1 MRNWRIL
8 LALLLA
14 LALALAACAGDEEAG
29 DPTAAT
35 DDTDDADDADD
46 ADEADDA
53 DDTADDEAEG
63 DEAEIVEEDDQVG
76 VEADSADLLGAGAT
90 FITPL
95 MLEWIRDNEPGINV
109 NYQSIGSG
117 GGIEQ
122 FLSENVDF
130 GSSEAHLDDEAME
143 EAREI
148 RGCEPIHFV
157 DAFGS
162 VTVAYND
169 PDLDAALEAAG
180 QDNVILDA
188 EAIAGIYNTDITT
201 WDDPAIAELN
211 PDVELPAT
219 SLVAVHRSDGS
230 GTTNIF
236 TQFLDDAADN
246 WELGFGTE
254 VDWAAGTIGGN
265 GNEGVAAET
274 QQQPGAVGY
283 LSYAYAV
290 ENDIPVASVVNED
303 GTPIAPT
310 LEAISAGPSEI
321 LDDIPE
327 DQRFAVLGVGGEG
340 YPIVGPHWIL
350 AWECGYD
357 DDVAESMKEFF
368 TWAVTEGDDLATD
381 LFYAPVTGDFEQ
393 RVLDQID
400 RINSEE

>member
-14 LALALAACAGDEEAG
+14 LALAAAACAGDEDAG

-35 DDTDDADDADD
+35 DDAADDTDDADDADD
-46 ADEADDA
+46 AA
-53 DDTADDEAEG
+53 
-63 DEAEIVEEDDQVG
+63 EEDDDAALLEEDEQVG

-130 GSSEAHLDDEAME
+130 GSTEAFLDDEAME

-148 RGCEPIHFV
+148 RGCEAIHFV

-162 VTVAYND
+162 VVVSYND

-180 QDNVILDA
+180 QDNLVLDA
-188 EAIAGIYNTDITT
+188 EAIAGVYNTDITT

-211 PDVELPAT
+211 PDVDLPGT
-219 SLVAVHRSDGS
+219 NLIAVHRSDGS

-236 TQFLDDAADN
+236 TQYLDDAAGN
-246 WELGFGTE
+246 WDLGFGTE

-290 ENDIPVASVVNED
+290 ENDIPVAAVVNED
-303 GTPIAPT
+303 GNPIEPT
-310 LEAISAGPSEI
+310 LASISAGPSEI
-321 LDDIPE
+321 IDDIPE

-340 YPIVGPHWIL
+340 YPIVGAHWIL

-357 DDVAESMKEFF
+357 DAVAQSMIDFF
-368 TWAVTEGDDLATD
+368 TWAVTEGDDLAED
-381 LFYAPVTGDFEQ
+381 LLYAPVTGAFEE
-393 RVLDQID
+393 RVVDQIN
-400 RINSEE
+400 RINAAE

>member
-1 MRNWRIL
+1 MTSFSKKAAAAL
-8 LALLLA
+8 LALSLVA
-14 LALALAACAGDEEAG
+14 VACGGGDDDAG
-29 DPTAAT
+29 DPTAAS
-35 DDTDDADDADD
+35 DDTTEDAGDDVAESDDDD
-46 ADEADDA
+46 G
-53 DDTADDEAEG
+53 EAELL
-63 DEAEIVEEDDQVG
+63 EEDDQVG
-76 VEADSADLLGAGAT
+76 VDAGSADLLGAGAT

-130 GSSEAHLDDEAME
+130 GSTEAHLTDEALA
-143 EAREI
+143 EAQEI
-148 RGCEPIHFV
+148 RGCDPIHFV

-162 VTVAYND
+162 VVVSYND

-180 QDNVILDA
+180 QENIILDA
-188 EAIAGIYNTDITT
+188 DAIAGIYNVEITS

-211 PDVELPAT
+211 PDVDLPGT
-219 SLVAVHRSDGS
+219 NLVAVHRSDGS

-236 TQFLDDAADN
+236 TQYLDDAASN
-246 WELGFGTE
+246 WDLGFGTE

-290 ENDIPVASVVNED
+290 ENDISTAALINAD
-303 GTPIAPT
+303 GNVIEPT
-310 LEAISAGPSEI
+310 LDSISAGPSSI
-321 LDDIPE
+321 IDSIPE
-327 DQRFAVLGVGGEG
+327 DQRFAILGVGGDG
-340 YPIVGPHWIL
+340 YPIVGAHWIL

-357 DDVAESMKEFF
+357 DDVAESLIEFF
-368 TWAVTEGDDLATD
+368 TWAVTEGDDLSRD
-381 LFYAPVTGDFEQ
+381 LFYAPPTGAFEEA
-393 RVLDQID
+393 VVAQIEL
-400 RINSEE
+400 INSAN